1 MFYKELKKK
10 SISALLVACMSMS
23 IMPITAKA
31 DNPIVQTYYT
41 ADPAPLVTSDDVF
54 YCYTGHDEDII
65 ENGFGQTYNFFTMK
79 DWRAYST
86 TDMVNWTDHGT
97 ILKLSDFSWA
107 DQDDA
112 RAWASQMIERDG
124 MFYFYTCAVMS
135 SAYKQQ
141 NNVGGYFG
149 IGVAVAD
156 NPNGPFTDPLGK
168 PLIAAGG
175 FDIDPTVYIDDD
187 GQAYLYYGQSPLRYV
202 LLNEDMISYN
212 TSIGIV
218 SATPADI
225 GLEGYIEGPWLYART
240 NDYNETLYYMSYA
253 GG

>member
-1 MFYKELKKK
+1 
-10 SISALLVACMSMS
+10 
-23 IMPITAKA
+23 
-31 DNPIVQTYYT
+31 
-41 ADPAPLVTSDDVF
+41 
-54 YCYTGHDEDII
+54 
-65 ENGFGQTYNFFTMK
+65 
-79 DWRAYST
+79 
-86 TDMVNWTDHGT
+86 
-97 ILKLSDFSWA
+97 
-107 DQDDA
+107 
-112 RAWASQMIERDG
+112 MIERDG

-240 NDYNETLYYMSYA
+240 NDYNEKLYYMSYA
-253 GG
+253 GGGASEDIRYATSDSPLGPWNYGGILMNPTSLSAVDDGKTHSSFTIHGGIVDYKDHSYFIYHNAALANGQGYHRSTAIEEFSYNPDGSIDLIEMTLNDRKAIDTLNPYTRVEAETIC